1 MITLPRAIL
10 KSRKSYSSEAVVK
23 AESVTAMGLDPVEG
37 FDVNQGVGCEGSI
50 LFVLR
55 GVKGVYVH

>member
-1 MITLPRAIL
+1 M